1 MPKNQAQPII
11 TAEILAEY
19 IESLLMEAEMMIE
32 EEPDNYDMAVNLA
45 CVEEIKKNFF
55 YRVPTV
61 CNVNSICPECKGIF
75 PVALMNTPAHY
86 CPLCGQHVT
95 KKTKP

>member
-1 MPKNQAQPII
+1 MTKSLEKPVI

-19 IESLLMEAEMMIE
+19 IESLLMEAEVMLE
-32 EEPDNYDMAVNLA
+32 EDPDDYNMELNLA

-61 CNVNSICPECKGIF
+61 CTVNSICPECKGIF

-86 CPLCGQHVT
+86 CPMCGQHVT